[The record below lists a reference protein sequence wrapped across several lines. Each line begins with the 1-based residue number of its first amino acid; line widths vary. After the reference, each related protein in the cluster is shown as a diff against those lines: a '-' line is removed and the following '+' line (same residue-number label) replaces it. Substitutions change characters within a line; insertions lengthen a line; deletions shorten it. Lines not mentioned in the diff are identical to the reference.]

1 MTKFSVEAKVGFFVV
16 IGIMMLGY
24 MSMKAGKFE
33 YTGDKGY
40 EVYALFDSAEG
51 IVKGV
56 PVEIAGVEVGRVKEI
71 TLEAGKARLVL
82 QINPKVQLGEDA
94 EAIIRSKG
102 VLGDKYV
109 EIALGS
115 PEASP
120 IGPGERISQTQSPA
134 NIDTLLKQISSIGDD
149 IKEITESFSGVLG
162 GEEGEASLKIT
173 MDNMRELAVT
183 LNETV
188 QKNNENINRVLSN
201 LAVFSKDLK
210 ELSGANKEAVSET
223 VDNFRQASGQ
233 LRETLIALNEITE
246 KVNRGEGTI
255 GKLIHEEQTIKR
267 LNETLVALKEIT
279 ERINK
284 GEGTIGR
291 LVQEDETVDN
301 LNETLTGINEYLR
314 TEERFRTYVDYH
326 GEYLFDSTDMKSYLS
341 LRIQPKEDKYYLL
354 GIVDDPAGKKS
365 VTETTTTV
373 GGVSTTK
380 HVEKIDKDEIKFSA
394 QIAKRYYDLGLRGG
408 VFESTGGIGADYY
421 FFDDRLVF
429 SLEAFDFDPDEKPHL
444 KFKAD
449 FTPFQYIYLTAGLDD
464 FISDADNESFFIGG
478 GLFFSDE
485 DLKTLISDVPIPR

>member
-16 IGIMMLGY
+16 IGIMILGY
-24 MSMKAGKFE
+24 MSMKAGTFE

-71 TLEAGKARLVL
+71 TLEAGKARLIL
-82 QINPKVQLGEDA
+82 QINPEVQIGEDA

-120 IGPGERISQTQSPA
+120 IGPGGRISQTQSPA
-134 NIDTLLKQISSIGDD
+134 NIDTLLKQLSSIGTD

-188 QKNNENINRVLSN
+188 QKNNENIDRMLNN
-201 LAVFSKDLK
+201 LAVFSKNLK
-210 ELSGANKEAVSET
+210 EMSGANKEAVGET
-223 VDNFRQASGQ
+223 VDNFRQASSQ
-233 LRETLIALNEITE
+233 LRETLIALNEITQ

-314 TEERFRTYVDYH
+314 TEERFRTYIDYR
-326 GEYLFDSTDMKSYLS
+326 GEYLIDREDMKSYPS

-380 HVEKIDKDEIKFSA
+380 HVETIDKDQIKFSA

-408 VFESTGGIGADYY
+408 IFESTGGIGADYY

-464 FISDADNESFFIGG
+464 FISDADNESFFVGG
-478 GLFFSDE
+478 GLYFSDE
-485 DLKTLISDVPIPR
+485 DIKTLISDAPIP

>member
-1 MTKFSVEAKVGFFVV
+1 MTKFSVEAKVGFFVL
-16 IGIMMLGY
+16 IGIMILGY

-40 EVYALFDSAEG
+40 EVHALFDSAQG

-71 TLEAGKARLVL
+71 TLEAGKARLIL
-82 QINPKVQLGEDA
+82 RINPKVQIGEDA

-120 IGPGERISQTQSPA
+120 IGPGGRISQTQSPA
-134 NIDTLLKQISSIGDD
+134 NIDTLLKQLSSIGDD
-149 IKEITESFSGVLG
+149 IKEITESFSGVIG

-188 QKNNENINRVLSN
+188 QKNNENINRMLNN
-201 LAVFSKDLK
+201 LAVFSKNLK
-210 ELSGANKEAVSET
+210 EMSGANKEAVGET
-223 VDNFRQASGQ
+223 VDNFRQASSQ
-233 LRETLIALNEITE
+233 LRETLIALNEITQ

-314 TEERFRTYVDYH
+314 TEERFRTYIDYH
-326 GEYLFDSTDMKSYLS
+326 GEYLFDREEMKSYLS

-380 HVEKIDKDEIKFSA
+380 HVEEIDKDGIKFSA

-408 VFESTGGIGADYY
+408 IFESTGGMGADYY

-464 FISDADNESFFIGG
+464 FISDADNESFFVGA
-478 GLFFSDE
+478 GLYFSDE
-485 DLKTLISDVPIPR
+485 DIKTLISDAPIP

>member
-16 IGIMMLGY
+16 IGIMILGY
-24 MSMKAGKFE
+24 MSMKAGTFE

-71 TLEAGKARLVL
+71 TLEAGKARLIL
-82 QINPKVQLGEDA
+82 QINPEVQIGEDA

-109 EIALGS
+109 QIALAS

-120 IGPGERISQTQSPA
+120 IGPGGRISQTQSPA
-134 NIDTLLKQISSIGDD
+134 NIDTLLKQLSSIGTD

-188 QKNNENINRVLSN
+188 QKNNENINRMLNN
-201 LAVFSKDLK
+201 LAVFSKNLK
-210 ELSGANKEAVSET
+210 EMSGANKEAVGET
-223 VDNFRQASGQ
+223 VDNFRQASSQ
-233 LRETLIALNEITE
+233 LRETLIALNEITQ

-314 TEERFRTYVDYH
+314 TEERFRTYIDYH
-326 GEYLFDSTDMKSYLS
+326 GEYLFDREEMKSYLS

-380 HVEKIDKDEIKFSA
+380 HVEEIDKDGIKFSA

-408 VFESTGGIGADYY
+408 IFESTGGMGADYY

-464 FISDADNESFFIGG
+464 FISDADNESFFVGA
-478 GLFFSDE
+478 GLYFSDE
-485 DLKTLISDVPIPR
+485 DIKTLISDAPIP